1 MTRIWCYYVKIM
13 YLIADIGGT
22 KTNIVALEDIDKRY
36 KPVFEKTFAS
46 KNYDSL
52 KSIVKEVIEE
62 NSFQIKSACFGVA
75 GPVKNGKC
83 EATNL
88 PWLIDSKKIADVL
101 GIKQD
106 DVHLLNDLES
116 AAYGI
121 DIIEEKD
128 LYILNKGNPQKNGT
142 RCLISAGTGLGESII
157 VWDGKKYKPIPSEGG
172 HTDFAAKNKIEIDLL
187 TWLINKYGRVSY
199 ERILCGPGLI
209 NVYEFFK
216 DTEYQDIPTWIMERL
231 KNEDPSAVISELAME
246 KKDECCEKALELFV
260 SVYGAEAGNM
270 ALKSLATGGVYIG
283 GGIAPKILTKIKD
296 GGFMQSFTNKGR
308 LSVMVALMPVKV
320 ILNDKLPLFG
330 CVNYLKLQNEEKNN
344 LVSSK

>member
-1 MTRIWCYYVKIM
+1 M
-13 YLIADIGGT
+13 YLIGDIGAT
-22 KTNIVALEDIDKRY
+22 KTNIVLLENIDQKY
-36 KPVFEKTFAS
+36 KPVFEKTFTS
-46 KNYDSL
+46 KDFDSL
-52 KSIVKEVIEE
+52 RSIVKKVIEE
-62 NSFQIKSACFGVA
+62 NHFQVQSACFGVA

-101 GIKQD
+101 NIKPD
-106 DVHLLNDLES
+106 AISLLNDLEA

-121 DIIEEKD
+121 DVIEEKD
-128 LYILNKGNPQKNGT
+128 LYTLNKGNLQKNGT

-157 VWDGKKYKPIPSEGG
+157 IAEGGDEKKYKPIPSEGG
-172 HTDFAAKNKIEIDLL
+172 HTDFAPRNKIEIDLL
-187 TWLINKYGRVSY
+187 NWLINKYGRVSY

-216 DTEYQDIPTWIMERL
+216 ETEYQDIPKWVLERF
-231 KNEDPSAVISELAME
+231 KNEDSSAVISELAIE

-270 ALKSLATGGVYIG
+270 ALKCLATGGVYIG
-283 GGIAPKILTKIKD
+283 GGIAPKILTKIKE
-296 GGFMQSFTNKGR
+296 GAFMQSFTNKGR

-330 CVNYLKLQNEEKNN
+330 CINYLRTRKQPE
-344 LVSSK
+344 LV